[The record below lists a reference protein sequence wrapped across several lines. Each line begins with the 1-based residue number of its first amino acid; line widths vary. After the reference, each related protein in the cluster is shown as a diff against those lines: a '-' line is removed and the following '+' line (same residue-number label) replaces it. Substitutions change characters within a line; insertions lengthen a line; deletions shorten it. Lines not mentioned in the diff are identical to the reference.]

1 MSTKVCDAQTL
12 TLSSTKTSS
21 ALTDLQKHVDN
32 NNSGMMPMAQM
43 SSLASSM
50 MQSIAQQLQ
59 QTSMHP
65 QTNSIESLAGTTTN
79 QSQMTDPNEPNP
91 EILLALIARNKA
103 LEGKSMR
110 YVSNVATYISQTKIR
125 LVGI

>member
-1 MSTKVCDAQTL
+1 MSTKNCDVKSKEFFSTNL
-12 TLSSTKTSS
+12 PSKSS
-21 ALTDLQKHVDN
+21 DN
-32 NNSGMMPMAQM
+32 SIMMPMAQM

-65 QTNSIESLAGTTTN
+65 QSSTIDTLTSAPTN
-79 QSQMTDPNEPNP
+79 QNQIPDPNDPNP

-103 LEGKSMR
+103 LEGKKTR
-110 YVSNVATYISQTKIR
+110 VRIKFFKY
-125 LVGI
+125 